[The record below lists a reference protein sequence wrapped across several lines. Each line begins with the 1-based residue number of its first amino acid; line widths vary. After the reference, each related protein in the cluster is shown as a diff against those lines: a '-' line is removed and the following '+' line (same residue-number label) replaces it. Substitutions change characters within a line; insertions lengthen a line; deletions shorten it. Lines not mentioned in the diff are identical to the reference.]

1 MSGSYNAHS
10 IYSASGAHRW
20 MNCPPSA
27 HLEQQFPNKTST
39 YAEEGT
45 AAHDLAEHKLKK
57 ALKMRSKKP
66 TSPYHSDEMDEMTD
80 LYVEYCLELIQKSKE
95 NCSDPQI
102 LIEQKLDFSDY
113 VPEGFGTGDLVVVG
127 DGNKSEKEN
136 GRGTLYVVDLKYGR
150 GVIVS
155 AEKNPQMMLYALG
168 ALSLFDMLYDIEKVS
183 MAIVQPRVDNFSTW
197 EITVEELLKWAE
209 EELKPKA
216 LLASTGGGEF
226 CAGDHCRFCRAK
238 NQCRARAVKNLE
250 LLKYEFQDPA
260 LLTDEEIAEIIGL
273 ADELAKWAG
282 DIYTYA
288 TALAINEGREWDG
301 FKLVEGRTRRKFT
314 DEEAVAET
322 AKEAGY
328 TDIFKQSLITITEME
343 KLMGKKKFNELLGS
357 LVEKPKGKLTLVS
370 EADKR
375 QAVDPIHVEFQEEA

>member
-1 MSGSYNAHS
+1 MSGSYNTHS

-20 MNCPPSA
+20 INCPPSA
-27 HLEQQFPNKTST
+27 QLEQQFPNETST

-80 LYVEYCLELIQKSKE
+80 LYVEYCLQLIEKSKE
-95 NCSDPQI
+95 KCSDLQI

-113 VPEGFGTGDLVVVG
+113 VPEGYGTGDLVVVG
-127 DGNKSEKEN
+127 N
-136 GRGTLYVVDLKYGR
+136 GTLHVVDLKYGR
-150 GVIVS
+150 GVVVS

-197 EITVEELLKWAE
+197 EITVEELFKWAE

-301 FKLVEGRTRRKFT
+301 FKLVEGRTRRKYT
-314 DEEAVAET
+314 DEAAVAEV
-322 AKEAGY
+322 AKGAGY

-343 KLMGKKKFNELLGS
+343 KLMGKKKFNDILGK
-357 LVEKPKGKLTLVS
+357 LVEKPKGKLTLVP
-370 EADKR
+370 ETDNR
-375 QAVDPIHVEFQEEA
+375 QAVDPIHTEFQVEE

>member
-1 MSGSYNAHS
+1 MSGSHNTHS

-27 HLEQQFPNKTST
+27 QLEQQFPNETSS

-57 ALKMRSKKP
+57 VLKMRSRKP

-80 LYVEYCLELIQKSKE
+80 LYVEYCLELIERSKE
-95 NCSDPQI
+95 NCSDLQI

-127 DGNKSEKEN
+127 N
-136 GRGTLYVVDLKYGR
+136 GTLHVVDLKYGR

-155 AEKNPQMMLYALG
+155 AENNPQMMLYALG
-168 ALSLFDMLYDIEKVS
+168 ALSLFDMLYDIERVS

-226 CAGDHCRFCRAK
+226 CAGEHCRFCRAK

-250 LLKYEFQDPA
+250 VLKYEFQDPA

-273 ADELAKWAG
+273 ANELAKWAG

-301 FKLVEGRTRRKFT
+301 FKLVEGRTRRKYT
-314 DEEAVAET
+314 DETVVVQT
-322 AKEAGY
+322 AKAAGY

-343 KLMGKKKFNELLGS
+343 KLMGKKKFNELLGR

-375 QAVDPIHVEFQEEA
+375 QAVDPIQVEFQVEA

>member
-1 MSGSYNAHS
+1 MSGSYKTHS

-27 HLEQQFPNKTST
+27 QLEQQFPNETSS

-80 LYVEYCLELIQKSKE
+80 LYVEYCLELIERSKE
-95 NCSDPQI
+95 NCSDLQI

-127 DGNKSEKEN
+127 N
-136 GRGTLYVVDLKYGR
+136 GTLHVVDLKYGR

-209 EELKPKA
+209 DELKPKA

-301 FKLVEGRTRRKFT
+301 FKLVEGRTRRKYT
-314 DEEAVAET
+314 DETAVAET

-343 KLMGKKKFNELLGS
+343 KLMGKKKFNDILGN
-357 LVEKPKGKLTLVS
+357 LVEKPKGKLTLVP
-370 EADKR
+370 ETDKR
-375 QAVDPIHVEFQEEA
+375 QAVDPIHAEFQVEE

>member
-1 MSGSYNAHS
+1 
-10 IYSASGAHRW
+10 

-27 HLEQQFPNKTST
+27 QLEQQFPNETST

-80 LYVEYCLELIQKSKE
+80 LYVEYCLQLIEKSKE
-95 NCSDPQI
+95 TCSDLQI

-113 VPEGFGTGDLVVVG
+113 VPEGYGTGDLVVVG
-127 DGNKSEKEN
+127 N
-136 GRGTLYVVDLKYGR
+136 GTLHVVDLKYGR
-150 GVIVS
+150 GVVVS

-168 ALSLFDMLYDIEKVS
+168 ALSLFDMLYDIEKIS

-197 EITVEELLKWAE
+197 EISVEELFKWAE

-301 FKLVEGRTRRKFT
+301 FKLVEGRTRRKYT
-314 DEEAVAET
+314 DEAAVVEV

-343 KLMGKKKFNELLGS
+343 KLMGKKKFNDVLGK
-357 LVEKPKGKLTLVS
+357 LVEKPKGKLTLVP
-370 EADKR
+370 ETDNR
-375 QAVDPIHVEFQEEA
+375 QAVDPIHAEFQVEE

>member
-20 MNCPPSA
+20 MSCPPSA
-27 HLEQQFPNKTST
+27 QLEQQFPNETST

-80 LYVEYCLELIQKSKE
+80 LYVEYCLELIEKSKE
-95 NCSDPQI
+95 SCQDLQI
-102 LIEQKLDFSDY
+102 LIEQRLDFSDY
-113 VPEGFGTGDLVVVG
+113 VPEGYGTGDLVVVG
-127 DGNKSEKEN
+127 N
-136 GRGTLYVVDLKYGR
+136 GTLHVVDLKYGR

-155 AEKNPQMMLYALG
+155 AEENPQMMLYALG
-168 ALSLFDMLYDIEKVS
+168 ALSLFDMLYNIGKVS

-197 EITVEELLKWAE
+197 EISVEELLKWAE
-209 EELKPKA
+209 EELRPKA

-288 TALAINEGREWDG
+288 TALAINEGKEWDG
-301 FKLVEGRTRRKFT
+301 FKLVEGRTRRKYT
-314 DEEAVAET
+314 DEAAVAET
-322 AKEAGY
+322 AKESGY

-343 KLMGKKKFNELLGS
+343 KLMGKKKFKEILGS

-370 EADKR
+370 ETDKR
-375 QAVDPIHVEFQEEA
+375 EAVEAIKTEFKVE

>member
-1 MSGSYNAHS
+1 MSGSYNTHS

-20 MNCPPSA
+20 MNCPLSA
-27 HLEQQFPNKTST
+27 QLEQQFPNETST

-80 LYVEYCLELIQKSKE
+80 LYVEYCLELIEKSKE
-95 NCSDPQI
+95 NCSDLQI

-127 DGNKSEKEN
+127 N
-136 GRGTLYVVDLKYGR
+136 GTLHVVDLKYGR

-314 DEEAVAET
+314 DEDAVAET
-322 AKEAGY
+322 AKSVGY

-343 KLMGKKKFNELLGS
+343 KLMGKKKFNDILGN
-357 LVEKPKGKLTLVS
+357 LVEKPKGKLTLVP
-370 EADKR
+370 ETDKR
-375 QAVDPIHVEFQEEA
+375 QAVDPIHAEFQVEE

>member
-1 MSGSYNAHS
+1 MSGSYNTHS

-27 HLEQQFPNKTST
+27 QLEQQFPNETSS

-66 TSPYHSDEMDEMTD
+66 TSPYHSDEMDEYTD
-80 LYVEYCLELIQKSKE
+80 LYVEYCLELIESSKE
-95 NCSDPQI
+95 NCSDLQI

-127 DGNKSEKEN
+127 N
-136 GRGTLYVVDLKYGR
+136 GTLHVVDLKYGR

-301 FKLVEGRTRRKFT
+301 FKLVEGRTRRKYT
-314 DEEAVAET
+314 DETAVAET

-328 TDIFKQSLITITEME
+328 SDIFKQSLITITEME

-357 LVEKPKGKLTLVS
+357 LVEKPKGKLTLVP
-370 EADKR
+370 ETDKR
-375 QAVDPIHVEFQEEA
+375 QAVDPIHAEFQVEE

>member
-1 MSGSYNAHS
+1 VSGSNNAHS

-20 MNCPPSA
+20 MACPPSA
-27 HLEQQFPNKTST
+27 LLEQQFPDETSI

-66 TSPYHSDEMDEMTD
+66 TSSYQSDEMDEMTD
-80 LYVEYCLELIQKSKE
+80 LYVEYCLGLIEKAKE
-95 NCSDPQI
+95 NCQDLQI

-127 DGNKSEKEN
+127 N
-136 GRGTLYVVDLKYGR
+136 GTLHVVDLKYGR
-150 GVIVS
+150 GVVVS

-168 ALSLFDMLYDIEKVS
+168 ALSLFDMLYDIKKVS
-183 MAIVQPRVDNFSTW
+183 MHIVQPRIDNFSTY
-197 EITVEELLKWAE
+197 EIAVDELLTWAE

-260 LLTDEEIAEIIGL
+260 LLTDDEIAEIIGL
-273 ADELAKWAG
+273 AEELSKWAG

-288 TALAINEGREWDG
+288 TALAINEGRHWDG
-301 FKLVEGRTRRKFT
+301 YKLVEGRTRRKYT
-314 DEEAVAET
+314 DEDAVAQT
-322 AKEAGY
+322 AKAAGY
-328 TDIFKQSLITITEME
+328 KDIFKETLISITEME
-343 KLMGKKKFNELLGS
+343 KLMGKNKFKEILGG
-357 LVEKPKGKLTLVS
+357 LVEKPKGKLTLVL
-370 EADKR
+370 ETDKR
-375 QAVDPIHVEFQEEA
+375 EAVDPISVEFQVEE

>member
-1 MSGSYNAHS
+1 MSGSYNTHS

-27 HLEQQFPNKTST
+27 QLEQQFPNETST
-39 YAEEGT
+39 FAEEGT

-80 LYVEYCLELIQKSKE
+80 LYVEYCLELIEKSKE
-95 NCSDPQI
+95 TCQDLQI

-127 DGNKSEKEN
+127 S
-136 GRGTLYVVDLKYGR
+136 GTLHVVDLKYGR

-209 EELKPKA
+209 EELRPKA

-238 NQCRARAVKNLE
+238 NKCRARAVKNLE

-288 TALAINEGREWDG
+288 TALAINEGRGWDG

-314 DEEAVAET
+314 DETVVAET

-357 LVEKPKGKLTLVS
+357 LVEKPKGKLTLVP
-370 EADKR
+370 ETDKR
-375 QAVDPIHVEFQEEA
+375 QAVDPIHAEFQVVE

>member
-1 MSGSYNAHS
+1 VSGSNNAHS

-20 MNCPPSA
+20 MACPPSA
-27 HLEQQFPNKTST
+27 LLEQQFPDETSI

-66 TSPYHSDEMDEMTD
+66 TSSYQSDEMDEMTD
-80 LYVEYCLELIQKSKE
+80 LYVEYCLGLIEKAKE
-95 NCSDPQI
+95 NCQDLQI

-127 DGNKSEKEN
+127 N
-136 GRGTLYVVDLKYGR
+136 GTLHVVDLKYGR
-150 GVIVS
+150 GVVVS
-155 AEKNPQMMLYALG
+155 AEKNPQMMLYAL
-168 ALSLFDMLYDIEKVS
+168 ASLSLFDMLYDIKKVS
-183 MAIVQPRVDNFSTW
+183 MHIVQPRIDNFSTY
-197 EITVEELLKWAE
+197 EITVDELLTWAE

-260 LLTDEEIAEIIGL
+260 LLTDDEIAEIIGL
-273 ADELAKWAG
+273 SQELSKWAS

-288 TALAINEGREWDG
+288 TALAINEGRQWEG
-301 FKLVEGRTRRKFT
+301 FKLVEGRTNRKYT
-314 DEEAVAET
+314 NEAAVAKA
-322 AKEAGY
+322 AKAAGY
-328 TDIFKQSLITITEME
+328 NDIFKETLIGIGEME
-343 KLMGKKKFNELLGS
+343 KLMGKNKFKEILGG
-357 LVEKPKGKLTLVS
+357 LVEKPKGKLTLVP
-370 EADKR
+370 ETDKR
-375 QAVDPIHVEFQEEA
+375 EAVDPISVEFQVEE

>member
-1 MSGSYNAHS
+1 VSGSYNTHS

-20 MNCPPSA
+20 MSCPPSA
-27 HLEQQFPNKTST
+27 QLEQQFPNETSI

-66 TSPYHSDEMDEMTD
+66 TSKYQSDEMDEMTD
-80 LYVEYCLELIQKSKE
+80 LYMEYCLELIEKAKE
-95 NCSDPQI
+95 TCPDLQI

-127 DGNKSEKEN
+127 S
-136 GRGTLYVVDLKYGR
+136 GTLHVVDLKYGR

-168 ALSLFDMLYDIEKVS
+168 ALSLFDMLYDIKKVS
-183 MAIVQPRVDNFSTW
+183 MVIVQPRVDNFSTW

-282 DIYTYA
+282 DVYTYA

-301 FKLVEGRTRRKFT
+301 FKLVEGRTRRKYT
-314 DEEAVAET
+314 DEKAVAEA
-322 AKEAGY
+322 AKDAGY

-343 KLMGKKKFNELLGS
+343 KLMSKQKFKQILGS
-357 LVEKPKGKLTLVS
+357 LVEKPKGKLTLVP
-370 EADKR
+370 ETDKR
-375 QAVDPIHVEFQEEA
+375 QAVEPIQAEFQVEE

>member
-1 MSGSYNAHS
+1 VSGSYNTHS

-27 HLEQQFPNKTST
+27 QLEQQFPNETST
-39 YAEEGT
+39 FAEEGT

-80 LYVEYCLELIQKSKE
+80 LYVEYCLELIEKSKE
-95 NCSDPQI
+95 TCQDLQI

-127 DGNKSEKEN
+127 N
-136 GRGTLYVVDLKYGR
+136 GTLHVVDLKYGR

-260 LLTDEEIAEIIGL
+260 LLTEEEIAEIIGL

-314 DEEAVAET
+314 DETAVAET

-343 KLMGKKKFNELLGS
+343 KLMGKKKFNDILGN
-357 LVEKPKGKLTLVS
+357 LVEKPKGKLTLVP
-370 EADKR
+370 ETDKR
-375 QAVDPIHVEFQEEA
+375 QAVDPIHAEFQVEE

>member
-1 MSGSYNAHS
+1 MSGSYNTHS

-27 HLEQQFPNKTST
+27 QLEQQFPSETST

-66 TSPYHSDEMDEMTD
+66 TSPYHSDEMDEYTD
-80 LYVEYCLELIQKSKE
+80 LYVEYCLELIESSKE
-95 NCSDPQI
+95 NCSDLQI

-127 DGNKSEKEN
+127 N
-136 GRGTLYVVDLKYGR
+136 GTLHVVDLKYGR

-301 FKLVEGRTRRKFT
+301 FKLVEGRTRRKYT
-314 DEEAVAET
+314 DETAVAET

-328 TDIFKQSLITITEME
+328 SDIFKQSLITITEME
-343 KLMGKKKFNELLGS
+343 KLMGKKKFNDILGN
-357 LVEKPKGKLTLVS
+357 LVEKPKGKLTLVP
-370 EADKR
+370 ETDKR
-375 QAVDPIHVEFQEEA
+375 QAVDPIHAEFQVEE

>member
-1 MSGSYNAHS
+1 VSGSYNTHS

-20 MNCPPSA
+20 MNCTPSA
-27 HLEQQFPNKTST
+27 QLEQQFPNETST

-45 AAHDLAEHKLKK
+45 AAHDLAEHKLKE

-66 TSPYHSDEMDEMTD
+66 TSPYHSDEMDDMTD
-80 LYVEYCLELIQKSKE
+80 LYVEYCLELIEKSKE
-95 NCSDPQI
+95 NCKDLQI

-113 VPEGFGTGDLVVVG
+113 VPEGYGTGDLVVVG
-127 DGNKSEKEN
+127 N
-136 GRGTLYVVDLKYGR
+136 GTLHVVDLKYGR

-155 AEKNPQMMLYALG
+155 AEENPQMMLYALG

-301 FKLVEGRTRRKFT
+301 FKLVEGRTRRKYT
-314 DEEAVAET
+314 NETAVAET
-322 AKEAGY
+322 AKKSGY

-343 KLMGKKKFNELLGS
+343 RLMGKKKFKEVLGS

-370 EADKR
+370 ETDKR
-375 QAVDPIHVEFQEEA
+375 EAVEAIKTEFKVEE